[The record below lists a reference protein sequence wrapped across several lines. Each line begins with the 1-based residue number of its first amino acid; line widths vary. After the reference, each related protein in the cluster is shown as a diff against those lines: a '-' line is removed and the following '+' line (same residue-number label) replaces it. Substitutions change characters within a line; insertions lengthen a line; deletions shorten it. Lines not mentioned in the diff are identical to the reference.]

1 MLWSIIVWAL
11 MAWGCGWFVDTLF
24 EPTQTWQI
32 WALYALPFCA
42 FGFLYQRRI
51 LKRYSLWRL
60 RPLFSTASQYRRLT
74 FWGIPVRKE
83 ELIDEDRT
91 RAGEGLLPV
100 VLTSPNRAKSTRR
113 SVQAAFRQLSKHDI
127 RRIEK
132 HLNSSAKGSTF
143 VSSAI
148 TAGKMGG
155 HWFGSLLLL
164 LTAQLRLAAKLALF
178 GVLCAIGV
186 WIFLPNKAQLT
197 DIAGNVQLK
206 LKADNGRIV
215 LLDVVND
222 LYVPLEKIPP
232 HFYDALVFREDR
244 RFYDH
249 WGFDWR
255 GKGRAVYQ
263 TGRYVLN
270 RILRRSNGGVQ
281 GGSTI
286 TQQLAKNL
294 FLSTESSLIRKFREL
309 VLAFKLEWYF
319 SKNEILEMYL
329 NKIFFGPRIG
339 SYGIEVAARSYF
351 RKSAEHLNL
360 YESAVLIQ
368 SIPSPFRF
376 NFSRDEQLARKRAA
390 AFLDT
395 LVSQGAIRLGERN
408 VEFTKSHVKQAI
420 GQGVQYGQRT
430 LKQRETRYLF
440 DWIRSQIESAA
451 YFPHLRGEFTVV
463 TTLNSEMQ
471 IYAEEAVRQV
481 LTDAVQRDRRASQV
495 ALVAMTPDGA
505 VRALL
510 GGHDYAE
517 SQFRRATLAQR
528 QPGSTFKMFVY
539 LSALEQGWK
548 PGDNI
553 EDLPVSIGPKEI
565 TNFDGKFLGAIS
577 LTKALA
583 LSRNAA
589 AVNLIQQ
596 PKIGPQGVI
605 DTARRLGITADLY
618 ENPGLA
624 LGISEVTL
632 LELTGAYSVLA
643 NKGFESTPYGIVGV
657 RTKRGN
663 VRYWHSP
670 TRLQLFDRIDVTLP
684 IVKKSDVSAM
694 NAMLQAVVN
703 DPRGTGR
710 NAKFGTAGD
719 HHAIAG
725 KTGTTNDY
733 RDAWFVGFSAH
744 LCTGVWIGNDDNTPM
759 RRVGGGSLPVDVF
772 REFMQHTHEYLS
784 LEPRP
789 LP

>member
-1 MLWSIIVWAL
+1 MLWSIIVWAIV
-11 MAWGCGWFVDTLF
+11 AWGCGWFLDMLF
-24 EPTQTWQI
+24 EPTETWQI
-32 WALYALPFCA
+32 WTLYILPFCF

-51 LKRYSLWRL
+51 LERYSLFRL
-60 RPLFSTASQYRRLT
+60 RPLFSPESRYRRLT
-74 FWGIPVRKE
+74 FWGIPVQKE
-83 ELIDEDRT
+83 ELIDESRT

-100 VLTSPNRAKSTRR
+100 VLTSPRRYQRTRR

-127 RRIEK
+127 RHIEK
-132 HLNSSAKGSTF
+132 HLKTSAKGHTF

-148 TAGKMGG
+148 TAGKRGG
-155 HWFGSLLLL
+155 DWLGTLMLVLA
-164 LTAQLRLAAKLALF
+164 AQLRLAAKLAIFGLF
-178 GVLCAIGV
+178 CAIGV

-206 LKADNGRIV
+206 LKAENGRIV

-222 LYVPLEKIPP
+222 LYVPIEKIPP

-244 RFYDH
+244 RFYNH

-263 TGRYVLN
+263 TGRYVFN
-270 RILRRSNGGVQ
+270 RLLGRSGGGVQ
-281 GGSTI
+281 GGSTL

-294 FLSTESSLIRKFREL
+294 FLSEESSLIRKFREL

-319 SKNEILEMYL
+319 SKDDILEMYL
-329 NKIFFGPRIG
+329 NKVFFGPRIG

-351 RKSAEHLNL
+351 RKSAENLNL

-368 SIPSPFRF
+368 SIPNPFRY
-376 NFSRDEQLARKRAA
+376 NFSRDELLARKRVQE
-390 AFLDT
+390 FLSA
-395 LVSQGAIRLGERN
+395 LANQGKFVLGDRE
-408 VEFTKSHVKQAI
+408 VEFTATSVRRAI
-420 GQGVQYGQRT
+420 SQGVQYGQRT
-430 LKQRETRYLF
+430 LKQRETRYLL
-440 DWIRSQIESAA
+440 DWIRPQIENAA
-451 YFPHLRGEFTVV
+451 YFPHLQGEFTVV

-471 IYAEEAVRQV
+471 IYAEEAVKQV
-481 LTDAVQRDRRASQV
+481 LPEQVQRERHASQV

-539 LSALEQGWK
+539 LTALEQGWRTED
-548 PGDNI
+548 GID
-553 EDLPVSIGPKEI
+553 DLPVFIGEKEI
-565 TNFDGKFLGAIS
+565 TNFDGKFLGTLS

-596 PKIGPQGVI
+596 PDIGAQRVI
-605 DTARRLGITADLY
+605 STARRLGITADLY
-618 ENPGLA
+618 DNPGLA

-643 NKGFESTPYGIVGV
+643 NSGFAVQPYGIVGV

-663 VRYWHSP
+663 VRYWHTS
-670 TRLQLFDRIDVTLP
+670 TRLKLFERIDITLP
-684 IVKKSDVSAM
+684 VVGRSEVSAM
-694 NAMLQAVVN
+694 NRMLQAVVN
-703 DPRGTGR
+703 DPQGTGR
-710 NAKFGTAGD
+710 NAKFGD
-719 HHAIAG
+719 YAIAG

-733 RDAWFVGFSAH
+733 RDAWFVGFTSH
-744 LCTGVWIGNDDNTPM
+744 LCTGVWIGNDDNSPM
-759 RRVGGGSLPVDVF
+759 RRVGGGTLPVDVF
-772 REFMQHTHEYLS
+772 REFMRRTHEYLS